1 VSCARGPE
9 PPGAADQALGPVISE
24 IEAGRATT
32 PLIVQPAAGSDTTV
46 TFLVKSTDGQVPRIV
61 SDVTGWGESPDD
73 SAFDLTIGTMAQFGS
88 TDWWWLE
95 TRVAPRARIE
105 YLVVHGET
113 DYRVDPNNPRRA
125 WSRGGH
131 DISELVTPDHLPP
144 RELADPP
151 ATRSCSS
158 RHLLSIPHVG
168 SQPECAGRAA
178 SMLPRTVWWASLAS
192 MPHLTP

>member
-1 VSCARGPE
+1 MAPKRATIVNVAPMRFTTAALKTVALIAIFGLAVSCARGPNATD
-9 PPGAADQALGPVISE
+9 AADRALETTITE

-32 PLIVQPAAGSDTTV
+32 PLVAQPSLGSHATV
-46 TFLVKSTDGQVPRIV
+46 TFLVQSADGRAPRIV

-113 DYRVDPNNPRRA
+113 DYRVDPNNP
-125 WSRGGH
+125 
-131 DISELVTPDHLPP
+131 
-144 RELADPP
+144 
-151 ATRSCSS
+151 
-158 RHLLSIPHVG
+158 
-168 SQPECAGRAA
+168 
-178 SMLPRTVWWASLAS
+178 
-192 MPHLTP
+192 